1 LILKKILKS
10 LPPDFKAKM
19 HQIRRGGG
27 SEGKGKGRGKGK
39 EGEEKGREGEKDLLT
54 AFWTNPAANVLK
66 ISV

>member
-1 LILKKILKS
+1 
-10 LPPDFKAKM
+10 M